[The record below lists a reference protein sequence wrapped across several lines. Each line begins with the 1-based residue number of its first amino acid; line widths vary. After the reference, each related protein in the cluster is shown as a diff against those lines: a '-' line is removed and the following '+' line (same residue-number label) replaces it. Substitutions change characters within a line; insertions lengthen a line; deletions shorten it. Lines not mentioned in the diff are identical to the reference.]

1 MTAKKHEGTGLDDL
15 LKRALADDLP
25 AEVAA
30 GMRDRI
36 GRFRDGTTRDER
48 RTAALAWLSRRTVW
62 AAIAVLMLIS
72 GGLLQGL
79 GSRNPL
85 ADRIAV
91 IKAKFSSR
99 ESDRRP
105 GVTPELRLISPGGSL
120 LERRNN
126 HDRDS

>member
-36 GRFRDGTTRDER
+36 DRFRDGTMRDER
-48 RTAALAWLSRRTVW
+48 RTAVRAWLSRRAVW
-62 AAIAVLMLIS
+62 AALAVLMLIS

-85 ADRIAV
+85 ADRITL
-91 IKAKFSSR
+91 IKAKFSSV

-105 GVTPELRLISPGGSL
+105 GVASGTRVIAPDISPVK
-120 LERRNN
+120 RRTN
-126 HDRDS
+126 HD